1 MSSNLAFI
9 LTFAA
14 MMLVIILLSGSLQGC
29 TQLDKS
35 NTRSDIWH
43 ISLISTDE
51 ECRIAVDRGIEGR
64 TTDDSIRVDQPKKPM

>member
-1 MSSNLAFI
+1 MSNLTFVI
-9 LTFAA
+9 TFAA

-35 NTRSDIWH
+35 DTRTDTWN

-51 ECRIAVDRGIEGR
+51 ECRIIVDRGIEGR
-64 TTDDSIRVDQPKKPM
+64 TTDDSIRVEQPKKPM